1 MATICLVRQYY
12 YPLDTRVRREVEA
25 LVGAG
30 HQVDVICMRAPG
42 EPASERHGSLR
53 IKRLPM
59 HHQRGGKLSYIG
71 EYIAFLLLATAVVGL
86 RFLWRRYA
94 VVQVN
99 SLPDTLVFAAVVP
112 KLFGARVLLDL
123 HECMPEFFAT
133 KFDTEMGHPMV
144 RAVGWAEQ
152 ASIGF
157 ADRVITCT
165 EQQREA
171 FVNRGAPAAKIA
183 VILNSADEAIFDAGR
198 YPHQG
203 RQPGRFTLI
212 CHGSVEERYGLDT
225 AIRAVA
231 LLKDEIPE
239 LCFQIYGDGA
249 QLGELRR
256 LARDLGVEEM
266 IYFSNGFVPL
276 DELLNAISHADAG
289 IVAMKRDVFRDL
301 THCNKMYD
309 FIAMGVPTISSRTRS
324 VEAYFPPTSFLFFE
338 ADDAADLARA
348 IRELYADQ
356 KLGERLIAEANR
368 VNEAYRWPAQ
378 RERYLVIIRRLAG
391 RRSPARP
398 AVTAEGRGR

>member
-42 EPASERHGSLR
+42 EPASERHGQLR
-53 IKRLPM
+53 IRRLPM
-59 HHQRGGKLSYIG
+59 HHRRGGRLGYIG
-71 EYIAFLLLATAVVGL
+71 EYIAFLLLALVVVGA
-86 RFLWRRYA
+86 RHLWRRYA
-94 VVQVN
+94 IVQVN
-99 SLPDTLVFAAVVP
+99 SLPDTLVFAAAIP
-112 KLFGARVLLDL
+112 KFFGARVLLDL

-133 KFDTEMGHPMV
+133 KFGTGMGHPAV
-144 RAVGWAEQ
+144 RAVGWAER

-171 FVNRGAPAAKIA
+171 FIGRGAPPAKID

-249 QLGELRR
+249 QVPELRR
-256 LARDLGVEEM
+256 LAHDLGVEQM
-266 IYFSNGFVPL
+266 IYFSGGFVPM
-276 DELLNAISHADAG
+276 DELLTAISHADAG

-324 VEAYFPPTSFLFFE
+324 VEAYFPPASFLFFE

-348 IRELYADQ
+348 IRALYDDRELGA
-356 KLGERLIAEANR
+356 RLVAEANR

-378 RERYLVIIRRLAG
+378 RERYLAIIRRLA
-391 RRSPARP
+391 RRRPVARP
-398 AVTAEGRGR
+398 MVAAGGRGR